1 MFPMRKL
8 EVTYKDINDIVPYAG
23 NAKKHPGEQV
33 KQIAN
38 SIQEFGFNDP
48 IAVDENGVIIEGHGR
63 LLAAKELGIE
73 TVPVIVL
80 DGLDEQAKKAY
91 ILAHNQLTLSSGFD
105 IDALQAELDAI
116 TDFDMSD
123 FGFDEHK
130 FGDRQETTED
140 DFDEPLPATP
150 VSQNGDIWQCGR
162 HRVMCGDSTDATAV
176 STLMN
181 GVKADLLVTDP
192 PYGVAIGSKNAEL
205 KKYIKS
211 RSITENID
219 NDTLTGDELEH
230 VVALALSNARDNCKP
245 CSACYVFSS
254 QQPDGF
260 NAACS
265 AAAAAG
271 WNARHM
277 LIWVKSQATFS
288 LGRLDYDYQ
297 HEPLIYG
304 WNDSHEF
311 FGHHLGGDWDTS
323 VFEDDIDVDA
333 LSEKQ
338 AKKLLRQMIKATQE
352 DSTSVLRYDK
362 PRKCDLHPTM
372 KPVPLI
378 GKLITNSTREGGIV
392 LDVFGGSGTTM
403 IAAEQLGRT
412 AFLMESDPRYVDVI
426 VRRWEELTGEH
437 AVRL

>member
-8 EVTYKDINDIVPYAG
+8 EVTYKGINDIVPYAG
-23 NAKKHPGEQV
+23 NAKKHPKEQV
-33 KQIAN
+33 EQIAN

-48 IAVDENGVIIEGHGR
+48 IAVDENGMIIEGHGR

-130 FGDRQETTED
+130 FSNRKEATED
-140 DFDEPLPATP
+140 DFDAPLPATP

-162 HRVMCGDSTDATAV
+162 HRVMCGDSTDASAV
-176 STLMN
+176 STLMS
-181 GVKADLLVTDP
+181 GTKADLLVTDP
-192 PYGVAIGSKNAEL
+192 PYGVSIGSKNAKLEE
-205 KKYIKS
+205 YQKS
-211 RSITENID
+211 GRITEDID
-219 NDTLTGDELEH
+219 NDTKTSDELET
-230 VVALALSNARDNCKP
+230 VIVPALSNARDNCKP
-245 CSACYVFSS
+245 CSACYVFT
-254 QQPDGF
+254 
-260 NAACS
+260 AAGEYFARFFRYVS
-265 AAAAAG
+265 MAG
-271 WNARHM
+271 WNARHG
-277 LIWVKSQATFS
+277 LIWVKNTATFS
-288 LGRLDYDYQ
+288 LGSLDYDYQ
-297 HEPLIYG
+297 HEPIIYG
-304 WNDSHEF
+304 WSDSHEF
-311 FGHHLGGDWDTS
+311 FGHHFGGDWDTS

-338 AKKLLRQMIKATQE
+338 AKKLLRQAIKATKD
-352 DSTSVLRYDK
+352 DSTSVLHYDK
-362 PRKCDLHPTM
+362 QRKCDLHPTM

-378 GKLITNSTREGGIV
+378 GKLITNSTRVDGVV